1 MKICNRCKEEKE
13 LLEFGKKGSQ
23 YQPFCKECNKLYLK
37 EHYKNNKQDYINKN
51 SNRKK
56 DLQNFINTIKTSKG
70 CSYCGETD
78 FACLDFHHMGEKE
91 SEIARAIHNGWSKE
105 RLLKEINKCIVICS
119 NCHRKLHYYGSV
131 V

>member
-1 MKICNRCKEEKE
+1 MGRRVVNINHSVKNAINYILKNIIKI
-13 LLEFGKKGSQ
+13 
-23 YQPFCKECNKLYLK
+23 
-37 EHYKNNKQDYINKN
+37 INKIILI
-51 SNRKK
+51 RIQIEKK